1 MWTNATESDGLT
13 YAFVGKELDEIV
25 NRSWSK
31 IAWIKLFGQQAKR
44 AGVLLEVIN
53 LCHIRQAQGV
63 SQKVNQAVAYSS
75 RTKYCLWERQVV
87 LL

>member
-31 IAWIKLFGQQAKR
+31 IAWI
-44 AGVLLEVIN
+44 
-53 LCHIRQAQGV
+53 
-63 SQKVNQAVAYSS
+63 
-75 RTKYCLWERQVV
+75 
-87 LL
+87 